1 MDNTMNTKP
10 YILAFNNTWS
20 AIAADILEISPN
32 NEIDQEDLIEVVM
45 DYIDAY
51 GGLTKEQYAIWENIP
66 YPKKV
71 EIGKAAFPG
80 GTYGM

>member
-1 MDNTMNTKP
+1 MDTKP
-10 YILAFNNTWS
+10 YIRAFNKTWS
-20 AIAADILEISPN
+20 AIAADVLEISPN

-45 DYIDAY
+45 DYMDAY

-66 YPKKV
+66 YLKKV

-80 GTYGM
+80 GTYGL